1 MEEKNN
7 IIATVEAPVS
17 AQADKKSVDAA
28 PKKQKVTRSR
38 KKVVAPVEEPKEVQ
52 SEKKEENNPQ
62 VENHKAS
69 KAHNKQKSAPVQPA
83 DKQPATDNAAQTVPV
98 SEAETK
104 PAERPVEKAER
115 PVEKTERPV
124 EKAEKAERSTE
135 KPERNAEKSERPTDK
150 TEHPVDRQPAPKPIP
165 KMPTNLLI
173 RDFCDLANNGSRIPL
188 LNDQQI
194 QQLPYED
201 AYQRNLILE
210 AVISNVLDYDIVLSD
225 TNIWLELL
233 VGHTSSHSDP
243 RVNARLMFERQL
255 EFISRMAKKIG
266 GKFMIMSETYEEVDR
281 FATMQEPTDYKV
293 ADWKDEALCRNV
305 AARLAKRRMLIQQK
319 ENRLRI
325 EGIGSES
332 HHAAF
337 ADPAIIRRT
346 VELFAEGKKVLLLTN
361 DASVGIRS
369 LGMCDDL
376 QRTNKI
382 SDEEW
387 REVYEPQRPMVLT
400 MDDLKLLDQ
409 FTRQYHFLMVAAGR
423 QWMQDVTMRK
433 PVVID
438 KPLELWLDG
447 FRPGDRHERRSDKL
461 EQQRRQEQE
470 RKEQERRE
478 QERKEQQR
486 LEEERRAAEKQARRE
501 EQERREQEN
510 RERKEQN
517 RLEQQRREEQRR
529 AERERAAAERAAR
542 QAAEEERRR
551 QNEAPAAEA
560 APADATPVTETVEA
574 PAAQVEVAPAAEP
587 QATEPTAAAQPQAAA
602 AEPAA
607 ESADVQAESQ
617 AEATAV
623 TLPPLSPEMMELMG
637 PQKKKPTRR
646 GGRRR
651 KADA

>member
-1 MEEKNN
+1 MEENN
-7 IIATVEAPVS
+7 NNIATVEAPL
-17 AQADKKSVDAA
+17 APATEQNAVDAA
-28 PKKQKVTRSR
+28 PKKKKATRSR
-38 KKVVAPVEEPKEVQ
+38 SKKVVAPVEEPKEVQ
-52 SEKKEENNPQ
+52 LEKNMEVAEQPQVNNP
-62 VENHKAS
+62 KA
-69 KAHNKQKSAPVQPA
+69 KGN
-83 DKQPATDNAAQTVPV
+83 DNA
-98 SEAETK
+98 K
-104 PAERPVEKAER
+104 PAEKQ
-115 PVEKTERPV
+115 TERPV
-124 EKAEKAERSTE
+124 ADKPAEKPVAE
-135 KPERNAEKSERPTDK
+135 KPVADKPAEKPAEK
-150 TEHPVDRQPAPKPIP
+150 PVAEKPVVKPIP

-173 RDFCDLANNGSRIPL
+173 RDFCDLANSASRIPL
-188 LNDQQI
+188 LSDQQI
-194 QQLPYED
+194 QQLTYDD

-210 AVISNVLDYDIVLSD
+210 AVLSNVLDYDVILSD

-305 AARLAKRRMLIQQK
+305 AARLAKRLMLSQQK

-376 QRTNKI
+376 QRTNKV
-382 SDEEW
+382 SDRDW
-387 REVYEPQRPMVLT
+387 REIYEPQRPMVLT
-400 MDDLKLLDQ
+400 MDDLKMLDN

-423 QWMQDVTMRK
+423 QWMQDVPMRE
-433 PVVID
+433 PAVIE
-438 KPLELWLDG
+438 KPLELWMEG
-447 FRPGDRHERRSDKL
+447 FRPGDRHERRSDRQ
-461 EQQRRQEQE
+461 EQQRKEQERQEQE
-470 RKEQERRE
+470 RQ
-478 QERKEQQR
+478 RKEQQR

-510 RERKEQN
+510 RERKEQA
-517 RLEQQRREEQRR
+517 RLEQERREAEKQARREEQRR
-529 AERERAAAERAAR
+529 ADRERAAAEKAARAAATAAANDEAAANPTSETEVTPVEAPTT
-542 QAAEEERRR
+542 QATEAAATPEVAEAQATTSTPAAAAEP
-551 QNEAPAAEA
+551 QSTEAPAEA
-560 APADATPVTETVEA
+560 APAIE
-574 PAAQVEVAPAAEP
+574 
-587 QATEPTAAAQPQAAA
+587 
-602 AEPAA
+602 
-607 ESADVQAESQ
+607 
-617 AEATAV
+617 
-623 TLPPLSPEMMELMG
+623 LPPLSPEMMELMG
-637 PQKKKPTRR
+637 PSTSAKKKTTRR

-651 KADA
+651 KSE

>member
-1 MEEKNN
+1 MEENN
-7 IIATVEAPVS
+7 NKIATVEAPVTP
-17 AQADKKSVDAA
+17 ATEQNAVDAA
-28 PKKQKVTRSR
+28 PKKKVTRSR

-52 SEKKEENNPQ
+52 PEIKTEETAPQVNNP
-62 VENHKAS
+62 KAP
-69 KAHNKQKSAPVQPA
+69 KGK
-83 DKQPATDNAAQTVPV
+83 T
-98 SEAETK
+98 
-104 PAERPVEKAER
+104 
-115 PVEKTERPV
+115 TERQAP
-124 EKAEKAERSTE
+124 AQAE
-135 KPERNAEKSERPTDK
+135 KPEVKASNVEA
-150 TEHPVDRQPAPKPIP
+150 KPIP
-165 KMPTNLLI
+165 RMPSNLLI
-173 RDFCDLANNGSRIPL
+173 RDFCDLANSASRIPL

-194 QQLPYED
+194 QQLTYED
-201 AYQRNLILE
+201 AFQRNLILE
-210 AVISNVLDYDIVLSD
+210 AVLSNVLDYDIVLSD

-255 EFISRMAKKIG
+255 EFISRMSKKIG

-305 AARLAKRRMLIQQK
+305 AARLAKRLMLSQQK

-361 DASVGIRS
+361 DASVAIRS

-376 QRTNKI
+376 QRTNKV
-382 SDEEW
+382 SDREW
-387 REVYEPQRPMVLT
+387 REIYEPQRPMVLT
-400 MDDLKLLDQ
+400 MDDLKLLDN

-423 QWMQDVTMRK
+423 QWMQDVPMRE
-433 PVVID
+433 PAVIE
-438 KPLELWLDG
+438 KPLELWMEG
-447 FRPGDRHERRSDKL
+447 FRPGDRHERRSDRL
-461 EQQRRQEQE
+461 EQQ
-470 RKEQERRE
+470 RKEQERKE

-510 RERKEQN
+510 RERKEQA
-517 RLEQQRREEQRR
+517 RLEQQRREEQRK
-529 AERERAAAERAAR
+529 ADRERAAAEKAAR

-551 QNEAPAAEA
+551 NNNGDAPAADEAPAPAVAEASEPTPAPQEAPAATE
-560 APADATPVTETVEA
+560 PAVTATEGQPEA
-574 PAAQVEVAPAAEP
+574 PATDSAPAIE
-587 QATEPTAAAQPQAAA
+587 
-602 AEPAA
+602 
-607 ESADVQAESQ
+607 
-617 AEATAV
+617 
-623 TLPPLSPEMMELMG
+623 LPPLSPEMMELMG
-637 PQKKKPTRR
+637 PASSGKKKPTRR

-651 KADA
+651 KSNDGNE